1 MRNQVKRQGSKLKV
15 FCCNLA
21 PSKMGAIDKLLLWQ
35 NGNMPTEVFSP
46 ASLRRALVI
55 KLRHHGDVLLATPV
69 ISILQRLAP
78 QCEIDALVYADTA
91 PMLEGHPALA
101 QLHLID
107 RDWKRQGLA
116 SQAAAEWRLIR
127 ELRARRYDLV
137 VHLSVHTR
145 GAWLVRL
152 LRPRWSVAPNFRT
165 GFWANSFT
173 HLYPGQSHALRHTV
187 DTNLDSL
194 RVLGLEPTAADK
206 RVDLVPGAKAEERV
220 SELMAQHGLRSDGF
234 IHVHPA
240 SRWTFKCWPAE
251 RVAALCD
258 ELAAKGW
265 PIVLTSAADA
275 NEKALIADVR
285 AARKKNTVTGPRSG
299 IPGTQSEPGPTL
311 SSAPVKTIDLSGQL
325 SLKELAALT
334 ARAKLF
340 VGVDSAPMH
349 IAAAMGTPVVAIFG
363 PSGDREWGPW
373 DQAEKTR
380 HRVVASITHPCR
392 PCGMAGCN
400 DSKVSDCLTTLPVA
414 QVLAA
419 CEELLAISPATG
431 SERLG
436 GEPR

>member
-1 MRNQVKRQGSKLKV
+1 MFG
-15 FCCNLA
+15 CNIASSLTA
-21 PSKMGAIDKLLLWQ
+21 VIGDLRLWQ
-35 NGNMPTEVFSP
+35 NGSMPTEVFSP

-69 ISILQRLAP
+69 ISTLQRMAP

-91 PMLEGHPALA
+91 PMLEGHPNLKH
-101 QLHLID
+101 LHLID
-107 RDWKRQGLA
+107 RSWKRLGLA

-127 ELRARRYDLV
+127 ELRARHYDLV

-152 LRPRWSVAPNFRT
+152 LRPRWSVAPKLRE
-165 GFWANSFT
+165 GFWTNSFT
-173 HLYPGQSHALRHTV
+173 HLYPAQSDPQRHTV

-194 RVLGLEPTAADK
+194 RALGMDPAAEDAH
-206 RVDLVPGAKAEERV
+206 VDLVPGAKAEEKVAR
-220 SELMAQHGLRSDGF
+220 LMAQYGLTADGF

-240 SRWTFKCWPAE
+240 SRWSFKCWPAD
-251 RVAALCD
+251 RVAELCD
-258 ELAAKGW
+258 ALAAKEW
-265 PIVLTSAADA
+265 PIVITSAPDA
-275 NEKALIADVR
+275 NEKALIAAILATR
-285 AARKKNTVTGPRSG
+285 ARSAVA
-299 IPGTQSEPGPTL
+299 PAPTFRE
-311 SSAPVKTIDLSGQL
+311 TIDLSGEL
-325 SLKELAALT
+325 SLKELAVLT

-373 DQAEKTR
+373 GKFGKTP
-380 HRVVASITHPCR
+380 HRVVASNTHPCR

-400 DSKVSDCLTTLPVA
+400 DSKVSDCLTALPVA

-419 CEELLAISPATG
+419 CEELLSRTVAAASKP
-431 SERLG
+431 G
-436 GEPR
+436 GAAS